1 MIRQIKEK
9 ILAIFGSITGIFGFI
24 GLMGWC
30 CAPLV
35 IGFFALF
42 GITSTAFLI
51 TYNWL
56 FLVVGIITLTS
67 AGFFYWKRIQS
78 KNKCCKNKLL

>member
-1 MIRQIKEK
+1 MIKRIKEK
-9 ILAIFGSITGIFGFI
+9 IFAIFGSVTTILGLI
-24 GLMGWC
+24 GVMGWC

-51 TYNWL
+51 TYNRL
-56 FLVVGIITLTS
+56 FLTVGIIFLS
-67 AGFFYWKRIQS
+67 LAGFLYL
-78 KNKCCKNKLL
+78 NKIRNRCCK